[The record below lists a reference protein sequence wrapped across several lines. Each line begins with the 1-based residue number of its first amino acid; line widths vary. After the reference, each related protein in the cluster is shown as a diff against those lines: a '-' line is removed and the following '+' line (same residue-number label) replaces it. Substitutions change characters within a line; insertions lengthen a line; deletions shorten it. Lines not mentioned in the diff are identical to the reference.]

1 MLALTYH
8 LLYLRSRLG
17 QTSYDGFNVVP
28 LYIEEQ
34 FIKPVGLDTPCGIVN
49 RPLSREIFCPTAKEN
64 TKV

>member
-1 MLALTYH
+1 MLALVCH

-17 QTSYDGFNVVP
+17 QARLVGLNVVP

-34 FIKPVGLDTPCGIVN
+34 FTKRVALGTPGNIVN
-49 RPLSREIFCPTAKEN
+49 STVKEVPMEN